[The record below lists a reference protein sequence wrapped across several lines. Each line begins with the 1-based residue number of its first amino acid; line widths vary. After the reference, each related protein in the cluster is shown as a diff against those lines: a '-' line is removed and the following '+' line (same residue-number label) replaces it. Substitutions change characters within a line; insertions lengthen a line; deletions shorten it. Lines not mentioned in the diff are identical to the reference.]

1 MQFTQIVLILSNHS
15 MTIQYSYFLI
25 VFEARLGKE
34 LVESADKPDSQ
45 FISLLVGDV
54 ILDDEVIDTPEG
66 YHLSASAATDEITIV
81 GNDAAGVM
89 YGCQTLFSMMGSD
102 SNQIVPSGD
111 VIDYPRFPYRGMHLD
126 ISRNF
131 HGMDEITRLIH
142 GMSMF
147 KMNKLHMH
155 LTDDEGWRLEIP
167 GLPELTE
174 VKYLCSFVLN
184 EVIFMMMLEIRYKK
198 W

>member
-1 MQFTQIVLILSNHS
+1 M
-15 MTIQYSYFLI
+15 
-25 VFEARLGKE
+25 
-34 LVESADKPDSQ
+34 
-45 FISLLVGDV
+45 VGDV
-54 ILDDEVIDTPEG
+54 ILDDEVIHTPEA

-102 SNQIVPSGD
+102 ANQIVPSGD

-131 HGMDEITRLIH
+131 HGMDDITRLIH

-147 KMNKLHMH
+147 KMNKLHLH

-167 GLPELTE
+167 GLPEITE
-174 VKYLCSFVLN
+174 VCHNVENVPCDTVYNYNIRLSRSLIPNLCPVRMNVLFLLVILVYNIVSSFSAHH
-184 EVIFMMMLEIRYKK
+184 
-198 W
+198 